1 MKKTGFYAITA
12 AAVLAAAGAAP
23 LSSQAAQDP
32 YLAAPGR
39 VDAVFPSLPRR
50 WEPFQDFRA

>member
-32 YLAAPGR
+32 YLAAP
-39 VDAVFPSLPRR
+39 AVWPPFFPSLPRR
-50 WEPFQDFRA
+50 

>member
-23 LSSQAAQDP
+23 LSSQAAQVHTW
-32 YLAAPGR
+32 LR
-39 VDAVFPSLPRR
+39 RAVWPPFFPSLPRR